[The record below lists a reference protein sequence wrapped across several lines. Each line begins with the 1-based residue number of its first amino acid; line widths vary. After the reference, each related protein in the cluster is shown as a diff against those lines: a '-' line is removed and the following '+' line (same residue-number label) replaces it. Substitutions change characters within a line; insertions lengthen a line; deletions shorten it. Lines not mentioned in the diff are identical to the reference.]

1 MIDFFTTFR
10 PTLLGAWIPAVGM
23 ILLQM
28 VCMSIFKE
36 GGKRAVDTSWYVART
51 KRFAMFNSMFQMFF
65 IAVAVFVPF
74 KCGTVWFAVGGIV
87 YVFALALFVWS
98 FWSYCTADRDKL
110 ITKGIYRYSRNPMYV
125 VFTIGFLG
133 IAISCASLW
142 LLLVL
147 LPYVWAM
154 HGTILGEE
162 QYCEKT
168 FGDDY
173 REYKKRVPR
182 YLIFK

>member
-1 MIDFFTTFR
+1 MLWPSLYWRRAFARSNILPRFHRCSTKTEMVFIQSGESVQPARCRCSIWCGIFI
-10 PTLLGAWIPAVGM
+10 PPAHTLLFP
-23 ILLQM
+23 
-28 VCMSIFKE
+28 
-36 GGKRAVDTSWYVART
+36 
-51 KRFAMFNSMFQMFF
+51 
-65 IAVAVFVPF
+65 
-74 KCGTVWFAVGGIV
+74 
-87 YVFALALFVWS
+87 LFSVIIWSDRPVWS

-182 YLIFK
+182 YIIFK